1 MLSRQGYKLKKDD
14 LSEAQIKLIK
24 KDLTARP
31 AIVQGFGPPNQK
43 PPEYPIYME
52 SKTSYYLP
60 RFYGKK
66 HFGEPVTDN
75 LDEGLSVNIE
85 FKGSLREEQ
94 VPIQKLYLDENGKWK
109 IRKLVFKSIVVLA
122 ML

>member
-85 FKGSLREEQ
+85 FKGSSLLYCDGIRDEEQ
-94 VPIQKLYLDENGKWK
+94 FCWGPRRFRQ
-109 IRKLVFKSIVVLA
+109 
-122 ML
+122 